1 MEVIAMTVTYLDA
14 IRMVVIMTKII
25 KVIYLNAIR
34 TIIMTTI
41 MWMTLM

>member
-1 MEVIAMTVTYLDA
+1 MTVTYLDA